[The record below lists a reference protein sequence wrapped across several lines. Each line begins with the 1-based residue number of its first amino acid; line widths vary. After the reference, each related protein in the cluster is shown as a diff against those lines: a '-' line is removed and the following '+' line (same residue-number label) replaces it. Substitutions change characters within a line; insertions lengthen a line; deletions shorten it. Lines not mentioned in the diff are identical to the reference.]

1 MKAYVDKGDSE
12 QWSVDREVLCVVVVV
27 EERGD
32 QSFVA
37 CWDSSSFGTFDLHL
51 PRGRIFQP
59 PRVSTSRR
67 QRLEE
72 AL

>member
-1 MKAYVDKGDSE
+1 MNNGRGVVLSL
-12 QWSVDREVLCVVVVV
+12 SLRREEINLLSRVGIPLLL
-27 EERGD
+27 
-32 QSFVA
+32 A
-37 CWDSSSFGTFDLHL
+37 PFDLDL